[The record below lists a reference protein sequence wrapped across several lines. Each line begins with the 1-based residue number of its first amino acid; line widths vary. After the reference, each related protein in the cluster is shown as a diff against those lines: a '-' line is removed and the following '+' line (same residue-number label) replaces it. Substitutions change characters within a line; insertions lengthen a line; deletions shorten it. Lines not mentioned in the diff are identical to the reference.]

1 MGEHVTRS
9 RVIVIA
15 ALARE
20 NRCIGSNLR
29 LPWHIPE
36 DMRRFK
42 RLTSGFP
49 LIMGRLTCEGLVR
62 DFGGPLPNRRMLVL
76 TSNPNANIHPSIE
89 PFASLEAALKHVE
102 FADRVFIAG
111 GARVYEEGISIADRL
126 ELTLIDRSYEG
137 DTFFPPYEHL
147 IGTEFSLV
155 KERPHQGFT
164 FATYDRIRPS
174 KVH

>member
-1 MGEHVTRS
+1 MGKHVTRPL
-9 RVIVIA
+9 VIVIA

-20 NRCIGSNLR
+20 NRCIGRNLR
-29 LPWHIPE
+29 LPWRIPE

-49 LIMGRLTCEGLVR
+49 MIMGRLTCEGLVR

-89 PFASLEAALKHVE
+89 PFVSLKAALNHVE
-102 FADRVFIAG
+102 LAEQLFIAG
-111 GARVYEEGISIADRL
+111 GARVYEEGIPIADRL

-147 IGTEFSLV
+147 IGTEFALV
-155 KERPHQGFT
+155 NERLHEGFT

-174 KVH
+174 KVR

>member
-1 MGEHVTRS
+1 M
-9 RVIVIA
+9 IVIA

-20 NRCIGSNLR
+20 NRCIGRNLR
-29 LPWHIPE
+29 LPWHISE

-42 RLTSGFP
+42 RLTTGFP
-49 LIMGRLTCEGLVR
+49 MIMGRLTCEGLVR

-76 TSNPNANIHPSIE
+76 TSNPNADIHPSIK

-111 GARVYEEGISIADRL
+111 GAKVYEEGISIADRL
-126 ELTLIDRSYEG
+126 ELTLIHRSYEG

-155 KERPHQGFT
+155 KERPHEGFT
-164 FATYDRIRPS
+164 FATYDRISPS
-174 KVH
+174 KTP

>member
-1 MGEHVTRS
+1 M
-9 RVIVIA
+9 IVIA

-20 NRCIGSNLR
+20 NRCIGRNLR

-36 DMRRFK
+36 DMRHFK

-49 LIMGRLTCEGLVR
+49 MIMGRLTCEGLVH

-76 TSNPNANIHPSIE
+76 TSSPDTKIHPSIE
-89 PFASLEAALKHVE
+89 SFASLEAALKDVE
-102 FADRVFIAG
+102 SADQVFIAG
-111 GARVYEEGISIADRL
+111 GARVYEEGIPIADRL

-147 IGTEFSLV
+147 IGTEFALV
-155 KERPHQGFT
+155 KERPHEGFT